1 LAFVASVM
9 VFYDAKERYVRTIL
23 QNRKIEAGGI
33 ARVPALA

>member
-1 LAFVASVM
+1 M
-9 VFYDAKERYVRTIL
+9 VFYDAKERYVSHAIL